1 MIQLESL
8 CSTGEAGSS
17 LTYVHMTYPQTCFF
31 SIHEKKKTSSE
42 YTEYACMRDSSTA
55 PGQACLSLFGDL
67 CRQTLPPSKYI
78 HVSRARRWTHASAT
92 LRQSHAADRAF
103 DFAKGIYKCR
113 VGVSRKFR
121 ACAYVRCAPVRPTVP
136 TDDTYNSCQSYDK
149 VGSLP
154 LANHTFQTHAT

>member
-17 LTYVHMTYPQTCFF
+17 LIYVHMTYPQTSC
-31 SIHEKKKTSSE
+31 IHEKKKTSSE

-67 CRQTLPPSKYI
+67 CRQTLPPSKYMYLELG
-78 HVSRARRWTHASAT
+78 VWTHASAT

-103 DFAKGIYKCR
+103 DFAQRAKGQGIYTCR

-121 ACAYVRCAPVRPTVP
+121 ACAYVRCEPVRRTIAMPVLRL
-136 TDDTYNSCQSYDK
+136 Y
-149 VGSLP
+149 
-154 LANHTFQTHAT
+154 A